1 MVGLSEHPVS
11 SYDEVMDLLMKG
23 QANRKT
29 EATRANAVS
38 SRSHAVLQFSIM
50 HTKINSAG
58 HKTLIEAKLSL
69 IDLAGS
75 ERASVTQSTG
85 MRLQE
90 GSNINK
96 SLLALGNCISALSER
111 ANDEKSTGLRSP
123 TFKKTPRKSVNVKY
137 RDSKL
142 THLLKGSLDGNCNL
156 VMIANVNPSDD
167 TYDDSY
173 HTLVY
178 ANRAKNLKVNPLIKE
193 QYEDITTEKQ
203 LRLIEENNALRCK
216 VVELEATVQRLL
228 EYHGRTSMDSSSMAS
243 RRSTIDS
250 DMMLQ
255 GGSTTANGTTVS
267 HHQRRMMIDTNTSLD
282 VIAPFK
288 KAKPLRVKL
297 RKSLYKQVDP
307 SSSISSSQQR
317 EKEMEELALTGK
329 TVHSYSNNTH
339 GCDDVKST
347 SSKRQFESIDDFMND
362 ENAPPPLNSSSR
374 GANQPNCIPT
384 NKRVGTHQSS
394 PIQFGSPL
402 GKFVYPADEPLGDED
417 KQLVVNDDK
426 RLSSDAAA
434 TGAGRR
440 ASRVD
445 SIDGF
450 ALIHSHNDQDNNNNN
465 NSSGSSNNEN
475 RRSKG
480 SIIDGFALLANEKL
494 SSSYG
499 RLSHESH
506 QSCMSDMTYGDA
518 ESLDG
523 HGYVVGDTSHQPNKK
538 KKRTK
543 LFRRILNGIHR
554 IRKRFSGSHRRS
566 QLVT

>member
-1 MVGLSEHPVS
+1 MVYVVGLSEHPVS
-11 SYDEVMDLLMKG
+11 SYEEVMDLLMKG

-111 ANDEKSTGLRSP
+111 ANDEKSTAGLRSP

-156 VMIANVNPSDD
+156 VMIANVNPADD

-193 QYEDITTEKQ
+193 QYEDITAEKQ

-228 EYHGRTSMDSSSMAS
+228 EYNGRTSMDSSSMAS

-255 GGSTTANGTTVS
+255 GGTTAGTCTVS
-267 HHQRRMMIDTNTSLD
+267 HHQRKLMIDTNTSLD

-288 KAKPLRVKL
+288 KAKPLRAKL

-307 SSSISSSQQR
+307 SSSSSSSQQR
-317 EKEMEELALTGK
+317 EKEVEELALTGK

-339 GCDDVKST
+339 GCDVKS

-362 ENAPPPLNSSSR
+362 ENAPPPNSSSSSR
-374 GANQPNCIPT
+374 GTNQPNCIPT
-384 NKRVGTHQSS
+384 DKSVGTHQSS

-402 GKFVYPADEPLGDED
+402 GKFVYPADEPLDDED

-426 RLSSDAAA
+426 RLSSDAVA

-450 ALIHSHNDQDNNNNN
+450 ALIHSHNDQDNNN
-465 NSSGSSNNEN
+465 SSSSINEN

-506 QSCMSDMTYGDA
+506 QSCMSDMTYGDV

-523 HGYVVGDTSHQPNKK
+523 HGYAVGDPTNHQPKK

-554 IRKRFSGSHRRS
+554 IRKRFSGNHRRS

>member
-29 EATRANAVS
+29 EATKANAVS
-38 SRSHAVLQFSIM
+38 SRSHAVLQFNIM

-58 HKTLIEAKLSL
+58 HKTMIEAKLSL

-193 QYEDITTEKQ
+193 QYEDITAEKQ

-228 EYHGRTSMDSSSMAS
+228 EYHGRTSIDSSSMAS

-250 DMMLQ
+250 DMMIQ
-255 GGSTTANGTTVS
+255 GGTTTGTTIS
-267 HHQRRMMIDTNTSLD
+267 HHQRKMMIDTNTSLD

-288 KAKPLRVKL
+288 KVKPLRAKL

-307 SSSISSSQQR
+307 SSSSISISSSQQR
-317 EKEMEELALTGK
+317 EKEVEELGLSGK
-329 TVHSYSNNTH
+329 TIHSYSNNTH
-339 GCDDVKST
+339 GGSDVKS

-362 ENAPPPLNSSSR
+362 ENAPPPNRSSSSR
-374 GANQPNCIPT
+374 GANQSNCIPT
-384 NKRVGTHQSS
+384 DKRVSTHQSS
-394 PIQFGSPL
+394 PMQFGSPL
-402 GKFVYPADEPLGDED
+402 GKFVYPADEPLDDED

-426 RLSSDAAA
+426 RRSSDAAA
-434 TGAGRR
+434 TGTGRR

-450 ALIHSHNDQDNNNNN
+450 ALIHSHNDQDNNNDSR
-465 NSSGSSNNEN
+465 SSSNEN

-523 HGYVVGDTSHQPNKK
+523 HGYAMGDSSHQPKK

-554 IRKRFSGSHRRS
+554 IRKRFSGNHRRS

>member
-1 MVGLSEHPVS
+1 MMSCNALLLGMVNVVGLSEHPVY
-11 SYDEVMDLLMKG
+11 SYDEVMDLLMRG

-38 SRSHAVLQFSIM
+38 SRSHAVLQFNIM
-50 HTKINSAG
+50 HTKVSSLG
-58 HKTLIEAKLSL
+58 HKTMIEAKLSL

-111 ANDEKSTGLRSP
+111 ANDEKATGLRSP
-123 TFKKTPRKSVNVKY
+123 TPKKTPRKSVNVKY

-193 QYEDITTEKQ
+193 QYEDITSEKQ
-203 LRLIEENNALRCK
+203 LRLIEENNSLRCK
-216 VVELEATVQRLL
+216 VAELEATVQRLL
-228 EYHGRTSMDSSSMAS
+228 ECNGRASIDSSTVS

-250 DMMLQ
+250 DTMQ
-255 GGSTTANGTTVS
+255 GYTTATIGS
-267 HHQRRMMIDTNTSLD
+267 HQRNMIDTNTSLD

-288 KAKPLRVKL
+288 KPKPLRAKP
-297 RKSLYKQVDP
+297 RKSLYKHVGDV
-307 SSSISSSQQR
+307 SSSSSSSSQQQQ
-317 EKEMEELALTGK
+317 EQEFALTGK
-329 TVHSYSNNTH
+329 TVNNDNSNGHTL
-339 GCDDVKST
+339 DEKS
-347 SSKRQFESIDDFMND
+347 SSKRHFESIDFMND
-362 ENAPPPLNSSSR
+362 ENAPPSNNKII
-374 GANQPNCIPT
+374 NQRACIPT
-384 NKRVGTHQSS
+384 DKFARTQGQS
-394 PIQFGSPL
+394 PMQFGSPL
-402 GKFVYPADEPLGDED
+402 GNFVYPADKPLDDE
-417 KQLVVNDDK
+417 LLESLHDDNR
-426 RLSSDAAA
+426 RLSSD
-434 TGAGRR
+434 GAVTEARR
-440 ASRVD
+440 RTSRVD

-450 ALIHSHNDQDNNNNN
+450 ALIHSQHHHQDYNNRNCNVN
-465 NSSGSSNNEN
+465 FTSDEN

-480 SIIDGFALLANEKL
+480 STIDGFALLTSEKL
-494 SSSYG
+494 SSGYG
-499 RLSHESH
+499 RLSNESR
-506 QSCMSDMTYGDA
+506 QSYMSDMTYGDA
-518 ESLDG
+518 DSSSLKDG
-523 HGYVVGDTSHQPNKK
+523 HAVDSSRQPK

-554 IRKRFSGSHRRS
+554 IRKRLSGNRRRN
-566 QLVT
+566 LP

>member
-11 SYDEVMDLLMKG
+11 SYDEVMDLLMRG

-50 HTKINSAG
+50 HTKINSVG

-111 ANDEKSTGLRSP
+111 ANDEKSSGLRSPTP

-156 VMIANVNPSDD
+156 VMIANVNPADD

-193 QYEDITTEKQ
+193 QYEDITAEKQ

-216 VVELEATVQRLL
+216 VIELEATVQRLL

-250 DMMLQ
+250 DMLQ
-255 GGSTTANGTTVS
+255 GTTTTTNGTGS
-267 HHQRRMMIDTNTSLD
+267 HHHQRKIMLDTNTSLD

-288 KAKPLRVKL
+288 KAKPQRPKL
-297 RKSLYKQVDP
+297 RKSLYKQMDP
-307 SSSISSSQQR
+307 SSTSSSSQRR
-317 EKEMEELALTGK
+317 EKEIDDLALTGK
-329 TVHSYSNNTH
+329 TVISCSNNSH
-339 GCDDVKST
+339 GALILNGDVKS
-347 SSKRQFESIDDFMND
+347 SSKRHFESIDDLMND
-362 ENAPPPLNSSSR
+362 ENAPPSNSSSR
-374 GANQPNCIPT
+374 STNLHSGIPT
-384 NKRVGTHQSS
+384 DKRVATHQSS

-402 GKFVYPADEPLGDED
+402 GKFVYPADEPLDEE
-417 KQLVVNDDK
+417 QLLVLNDDR
-426 RLSSDAAA
+426 RLSSDVAA

-450 ALIHSHNDQDNNNNN
+450 ALIHSHNDQDNNNYGNP
-465 NSSGSSNNEN
+465 NSDDN

-480 SIIDGFALLANEKL
+480 STIDGFALLANEKL
-494 SSSYG
+494 SSSSYG
-499 RLSHESH
+499 RLSHESR
-506 QSCMSDMTYGDA
+506 QSCMSDMTYGDV
-518 ESLDG
+518 ESRDG
-523 HGYVVGDTSHQPNKK
+523 HGYAVGDGSHQLTKK
-538 KKRTK
+538 KKTK

-554 IRKRFSGSHRRS
+554 IRKRLSGNHRRR
-566 QLVT
+566 QVVT

>member
-1 MVGLSEHPVS
+1 MVGLSEHPVN

-29 EATRANAVS
+29 EATKANAVS
-38 SRSHAVLQFSIM
+38 SRSHAVLQFNIM

-58 HKTLIEAKLSL
+58 HKTIIEAKLSL

-111 ANDEKSTGLRSP
+111 ANDEKSSGLRSP

-193 QYEDITTEKQ
+193 QYEDITAEKQ

-255 GGSTTANGTTVS
+255 GGTATGTTIS
-267 HHQRRMMIDTNTSLD
+267 HHQRKMMIDTNTSLD

-288 KAKPLRVKL
+288 KAKPIRAKL

-307 SSSISSSQQR
+307 SSSISISSSQQR
-317 EKEMEELALTGK
+317 EKEMEELGLTEK

-339 GCDDVKST
+339 GCDVKS
-347 SSKRQFESIDDFMND
+347 SSKRQFEYIDDFMND
-362 ENAPPPLNSSSR
+362 ENAPPPNSSSR
-374 GANQPNCIPT
+374 GANQSNCIPT
-384 NKRVGTHQSS
+384 DKRIGTHQSS

-402 GKFVYPADEPLGDED
+402 GKFVYPADETFDDED

-450 ALIHSHNDQDNNNNN
+450 ALIHSHNDQDNNNDSR
-465 NSSGSSNNEN
+465 SSSNEN

-523 HGYVVGDTSHQPNKK
+523 HGYAVGDTSHQPKK

-554 IRKRFSGSHRRS
+554 IRKRFSGNHRRS